1 MIARRRRL
9 TVAASAML
17 IIGFAVAAWA
27 YFTAVGTGS
36 GDATTTTL
44 ASPAPVSASASG
56 TGAAVS
62 WGSVASPSGN
72 AAEVSYTV
80 TRSTDA
86 STWVAAGGTC
96 AGTLGSATTS
106 CTDSPTSS
114 GDYYYRV
121 TAAFRSWTSQAQTS
135 GTVHVT
141 VCVTATKLVFT
152 SSAQTFAAGS
162 TSGVITVQRQ
172 NASGTPGTCGATTVD
187 LSSSSGAGSFRD
199 AGNTATITS
208 VVIPG
213 GSSDATFRYTDTVVG
228 TPSVTAT
235 DHAAVLTQASQTQ
248 TVTAGIAAVIRVE
261 TQQRHWQ
268 LLPNVID
275 PLRHRRLRAMQQ
287 RQTLRPAR
295 RHVRQAQG
303 V

>member
-44 ASPAPVSASASG
+44 ASPAPVTASASG

-106 CTDSPTSS
+106 CTDSPASS

-141 VCVTATKLVFT
+141 
-152 SSAQTFAAGS
+152 
-162 TSGVITVQRQ
+162 
-172 NASGTPGTCGATTVD
+172 
-187 LSSSSGAGSFRD
+187 
-199 AGNTATITS
+199 
-208 VVIPG
+208 
-213 GSSDATFRYTDTVVG
+213 
-228 TPSVTAT
+228 
-235 DHAAVLTQASQTQ
+235 
-248 TVTAGIAAVIRVE
+248 
-261 TQQRHWQ
+261 
-268 LLPNVID
+268 
-275 PLRHRRLRAMQQ
+275 
-287 RQTLRPAR
+287 
-295 RHVRQAQG
+295 
-303 V
+303 